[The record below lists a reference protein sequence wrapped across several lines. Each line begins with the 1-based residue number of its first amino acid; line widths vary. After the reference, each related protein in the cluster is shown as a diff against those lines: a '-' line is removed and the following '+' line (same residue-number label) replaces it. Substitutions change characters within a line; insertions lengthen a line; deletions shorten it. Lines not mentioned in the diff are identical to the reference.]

1 MAVVLSFNIDTLI
14 TNILCIFAFV
24 MLKALEIFTLEESF
38 QSFLSPPHYNWDA
51 RFQNL
56 NDSLTG
62 NVVSKDP

>member
-1 MAVVLSFNIDTLI
+1 MVAVLSFDVDTLI
-14 TNILCIFAFV
+14 TNILCLCYV
-24 MLKALEIFTLEESF
+24 ESTRDFTLEESF